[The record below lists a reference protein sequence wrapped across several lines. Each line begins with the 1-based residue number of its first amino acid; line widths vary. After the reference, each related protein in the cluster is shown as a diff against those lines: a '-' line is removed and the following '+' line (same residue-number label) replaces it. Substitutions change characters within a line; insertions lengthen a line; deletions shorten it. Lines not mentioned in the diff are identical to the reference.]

1 MMQKLSTPRI
11 EYGQSLL
18 GLHLISLLIGYT
30 IIGWLLSL
38 YQAPALIWL
47 GTQAVTVHLAW
58 REKSAIALAMT
69 WVVGVV
75 WIGTLAR
82 AYPPSLRFNFQL
94 LVIALFVIWLLGIL
108 LALGMALAKQP
119 IQATGLKNTQAFW
132 FLVSLAFSGLA
143 VGRILEL
150 MVMG

>member
-1 MMQKLSTPRI
+1 MIQKLSTPRI
-11 EYGQSLL
+11 ESGQSLL
-18 GLHLISLLIGYT
+18 GLHLISLIIGYT
-30 IIGWLLSL
+30 LVGWLLSL

-47 GTQAVTVHLAW
+47 GTQAITVHLAW
-58 REKSAIALAMT
+58 RGKSAIALAIT

-94 LVIALFVIWLLGIL
+94 LVIALFLIWLLGII
-108 LALGMALAKQP
+108 LAFGVAFAKQP

-132 FLVSLAFSGLA
+132 FLVTLTFSGLA
-143 VGRILEL
+143 VGRILEI
-150 MVMG
+150 MVRG